1 MANPTLEAAIEYV
14 EKYKFSVIPLIPGDK
29 KPSIKWEPFQTRR
42 PEKSNLITWFG
53 NNPKA
58 NIGIVTGK
66 VSNLF
71 VIDLDKYAE
80 GYDQAITDQYIPES
94 TITPTVETAR
104 GGQHL
109 YFNDPGGDFTIRARA
124 LPGIDFRGNNGYV
137 VAPPSMNGTGKPWKW
152 TVGCGLDVPRA
163 EAPDKFLSL
172 LKDINKSTLYTR
184 ADDNAENNSRQMSS
198 VSSNVVKMFEYG
210 RRDEDLFHTANV
222 LVKGGMPKEEIAQI
236 LERIINSWGEESDP
250 KWIKTKIESAL
261 GRSGR
266 RERNLTE
273 EVREWV
279 LSSSG
284 VFLSSEIVKCL
295 HLSSRDEA
303 KNLSTV
309 LRRLCA
315 EEKPL
320 IERHGTK
327 NGQFKILDQSEE
339 LIDWKNADITPLD
352 IKFPLKVHEYV
363 QVHKGNVI
371 VIAGESNAGKTAYCL
386 NMALRNSAKY
396 KINYL
401 SSEMQDGTELRL
413 RLKEFQMHDS
423 VWDPVKFQFRTDNFP
438 EKIDP
443 DGINIIDY
451 LDEGTDSEAYKMPMR
466 IRLIAD
472 RLKTGIAV
480 VAIQKDPQ
488 KQFGFGGAG
497 TLNRSR
503 VYLTIKRPGIL
514 TIEKAKIW
522 RDKLDNPNGK
532 WLEFKLVAGCRFLE
546 DGSWQNPKK

>member
-1 MANPTLEAAIEYV
+1 MKNILIETALEYV
-14 EKYKFSVIPLIPGDK
+14 EKYKFSVIPLKPGEK
-29 KPSIKWEPFQTRR
+29 VPLVKWEPFASRLPSKDEVISWWT
-42 PEKSNLITWFG
+42 L
-53 NNPKA
+53 NPKA

-66 VSNLF
+66 VSDLF

-80 GYDQAITDQYIPES
+80 GYSEDIANQYIPES
-94 TITPTVETAR
+94 VITPTVETAR

-109 YFNDPGGDFTIRARA
+109 YFACPDGDITIKARA

-137 VAPPSMNGTGKPWKW
+137 VAPPSINGRGKHWSW
-152 TVGCGLDVPRA
+152 SIGLGTPRA
-163 EAPDKFLSL
+163 AAPDIFLNL
-172 LKDINKSTLYTR
+172 LKDINKNNIYTGETTT
-184 ADDNAENNSRQMSS
+184 NRQ
-198 VSSNVVKMFEYG
+198 VSSLSSSVVKMFDYG
-210 RRDEDLFHTANV
+210 RRDEDLFHTANI
-222 LVKGGMPKEEIAQI
+222 LVKGGMPKEEITQI
-236 LERIINSWGEESDP
+236 LERLIYSWGEEADA
-250 KWIKTKIESAL
+250 KWINAKIESAL
-261 GRSGR
+261 NRSGR

-279 LSSSG
+279 LSSNG
-284 VFLSSEIVKCL
+284 VFLSSNIVKCL
-295 HLSSRDEA
+295 HLSSKDEI
-303 KNLSTV
+303 KNLSKILT
-309 LRRLCA
+309 RFCS
-315 EEKPL
+315 EPEKL
-320 IERHGTK
+320 IERHGNR
-327 NGQFKILDQSEE
+327 NGQFKVLDQTEE
-339 LIDWKNADITPLD
+339 IIDWKNADTTPLD

-363 QVHKGNVI
+363 HVHKGNI
-371 VIAGESNAGKTAYCL
+371 IIIAGESNAGKTAFCL
-386 NMALRNSAKY
+386 NMALRNSAKH

-401 SSEMQDGTELRL
+401 SSEMQDGTELKIRL
-413 RLKEFQMHDS
+413 QEFQMHDS
-423 VWDPVKFQFRTDNFP
+423 VWDPIKFQFRTDNFP
-438 EKIDP
+438 EKIEP

-480 VAIQKDPQ
+480 VAIQKDPN

-532 WLEFKLVAGCRFLE
+532 SITFKLAAGCKFIE
-546 DGSWQNPKK
+546 DGLWQNPKK